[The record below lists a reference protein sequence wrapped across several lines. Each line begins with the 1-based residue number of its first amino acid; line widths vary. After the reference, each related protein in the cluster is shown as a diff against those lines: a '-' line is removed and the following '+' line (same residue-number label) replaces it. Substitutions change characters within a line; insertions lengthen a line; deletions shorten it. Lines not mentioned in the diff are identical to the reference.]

1 MATKTI
7 AIMDDVYHLLVQ
19 HKQQDESFSDELR
32 RILSKR
38 KTKSLRDYFGIISD
52 EKGEAML
59 KDLEKFREVNRISL
73 RKRLS

>member
-1 MATKTI
+1 
-7 AIMDDVYHLLVQ
+7 MDDVYRLLVQ
-19 HKQQDESFSDELR
+19 HKQQDESF
-32 RILSKR
+32 
-38 KTKSLRDYFGIISD
+38 SD